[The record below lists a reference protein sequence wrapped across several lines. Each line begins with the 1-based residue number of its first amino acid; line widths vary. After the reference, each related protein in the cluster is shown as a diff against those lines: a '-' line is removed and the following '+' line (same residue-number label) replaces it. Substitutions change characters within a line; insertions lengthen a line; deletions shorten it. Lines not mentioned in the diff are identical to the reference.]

1 MATSTPTTTSWL
13 QVTKNPAQVITALK
27 NDRSL
32 RDDDLRA
39 GTRVSALLIGV
50 FAAGLLMMLFTVLAS
65 LNF

>member
-13 QVTKNPAQVITALK
+13 QATKNPAQVITALK

-32 RDDDLRA
+32 RDDDLQA

-50 FAAGLLMMLFTVLAS
+50 FAAGLLMMLFTVLVS
-65 LNF
+65 LKF